1 MPVLN
6 ALDTPLEKSEEP
18 LEREVIDAEL
28 QRLLETKPA
37 QMSYDEYLKWYVAV
51 KNIQRFYRSPV
62 IEPLMFIDGFTEEDL
77 EKAVGG
83 KTTVN
88 FMVFICHGH
97 YKWMVIVYCSQA
109 EPALDGLVIIY
120 CSDIDMVICGGNSV
134 FVFYEWMVFSF
145 VVEC

>member
-1 MPVLN
+1 
-6 ALDTPLEKSEEP
+6 
-18 LEREVIDAEL
+18 
-28 QRLLETKPA
+28 
-37 QMSYDEYLKWYVAV
+37 
-51 KNIQRFYRSPV
+51 
-62 IEPLMFIDGFTEEDL
+62 MFIDGFTEEDL

-83 KTTVN
+83 STRQQGVTRESDNKVVVRSSLEFGYSCLETTVN

-134 FVFYEWMVFSF
+134 GYARCWPLELPPV
-145 VVEC
+145 C